1 MPSDPSA
8 MNRAESLQ
16 VVLACLDLSL
26 ESELALYRRQNLQTS
41 GALALSESDQSDESS
56 SRFETD
62 PEESSLAN
70 SGNTKVD
77 INPLQSLFSNADDPQ
92 EVSATALSAPE
103 SNPQEV
109 AIAKLE
115 KNGVQNSG
123 STVREVTSF
132 AGEFEEDPETLPEP
146 YSTEAVSRPEA
157 LDRFL
162 DPSIEDYLES
172 SEALLK
178 HLDDSEGAIAK
189 PVKPT
194 KSARQL
200 KKPSPPKS
208 SPPTS
213 AWAFKL
219 LGGVLATALLIG
231 IAMLVLKQLT
241 TKLRNAPVPQPSLQ
255 SSIQP
260 SLQPTVQTSLAPASV
275 RPSAIAVTPLSLK
288 PTSVPVSSPKAA
300 SALVSPK
307 PTVRPSAFY
316 AVVAPYRDNA
326 SLQRARRLVPDAF
339 IADINGQR
347 NIQLAFLDDLQ
358 RAQRL
363 VNDLK
368 NEGFPAVIVSQN

>member
-16 VVLACLDLSL
+16 AALACLDLSL

-41 GALALSESDQSDESS
+41 GALALSESDKSDESS
-56 SRFETD
+56 SLFETD

-70 SGNTKVD
+70 SSNTA
-77 INPLQSLFSNADDPQ
+77 NDPQ
-92 EVSATALSAPE
+92 EVGITAFSAPE
-103 SNPQEV
+103 NNPQEV
-109 AIAKLE
+109 AIAKIE
-115 KNGVQNSG
+115 QDGVQDSG
-123 STVREVTSF
+123 STEREVASF

-194 KSARQL
+194 RSARHL

-219 LGGVLATALLIG
+219 LSGVLATALLIG
-231 IAMLVLKQLT
+231 IAMWVLKQLT
-241 TKLRNAPVPQPSLQ
+241 TKSRNAPVPQPSLQ

-275 RPSAIAVTPLSLK
+275 RPSAITIIPLSSK
-288 PTSVPVSSPKAA
+288 PTSVPVSSPKA
-300 SALVSPK
+300 
-307 PTVRPSAFY
+307 TVRPSAFY
-316 AVVAPYRDNA
+316 AVVAPYQDNA

-339 IADINGQR
+339 IADINGRR
-347 NIQLAFLDDLQ
+347 NIQLAFLDNLQ

-368 NEGFPAVIVSQN
+368 NEGFPAAIVSQN

>member
-16 VVLACLDLSL
+16 AALACLDLSL

-41 GALALSESDQSDESS
+41 GALALSESDKSDESS
-56 SRFETD
+56 SLFETD

-70 SGNTKVD
+70 SSNTA
-77 INPLQSLFSNADDPQ
+77 NDPQ
-92 EVSATALSAPE
+92 EVGITAFSAPE
-103 SNPQEV
+103 NNPQEV
-109 AIAKLE
+109 AIAKIE
-115 KNGVQNSG
+115 QDGVQDSG
-123 STVREVTSF
+123 STAKEVASF
-132 AGEFEEDPETLPEP
+132 TGEFEEDPETLPEP

-194 KSARQL
+194 RSARPL
-200 KKPSPPKS
+200 KKL

-231 IAMLVLKQLT
+231 IAMWVLKQLT
-241 TKLRNAPVPQPSLQ
+241 TKSRNAPVPQPSLQ

-275 RPSAIAVTPLSLK
+275 RPSAIAITALSSK
-288 PTSVPVSSPKAA
+288 PTSVSVSSPKA
-300 SALVSPK
+300 
-307 PTVRPSAFY
+307 TVRPSAFY

-339 IADINGQR
+339 IADINGRR

-368 NEGFPAVIVSQN
+368 NEGFPAAIVSQN